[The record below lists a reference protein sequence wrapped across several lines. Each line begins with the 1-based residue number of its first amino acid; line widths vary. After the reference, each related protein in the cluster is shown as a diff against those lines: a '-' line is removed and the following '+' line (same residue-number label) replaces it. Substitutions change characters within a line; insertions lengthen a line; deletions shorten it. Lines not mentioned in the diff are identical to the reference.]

1 VTTKKTYLLAAI
13 ASLALF
19 GSACADKKKDQPTPA
34 APVAA
39 AAKRFDVTVTEK
51 GFEPDKLTVPAA
63 QPVTLVFTRKTD
75 QTCVKKVVVDLGD
88 GKKEERELPLDKP
101 VEIAATFPKVGQLRY
116 ACGMDMMSG
125 TLTVQ

>member
-1 VTTKKTYLLAAI
+1 MMKTTYLLATVV
-13 ASLALF
+13 SVALI
-19 GSACADKKKDQPTPA
+19 GSACADKKKEQPTPA
-34 APVAA
+34 KPVAA
-39 AAKRFDVTVTEK
+39 SAKRFDVTVTEN
-51 GFEPDKLTVPAA
+51 GFDPDKLTVPAA

-75 QTCVKKVVVDLGD
+75 QTCVKKVILDLGD

-101 VEIAATFPKVGQLRY
+101 VEIAATFPKAGQLRY